1 MHKVV
6 ISTTGES
13 FLLPH
18 DSHLSDAAELQLA
31 GLTFGCRQGMCGIC
45 VIEVLD
51 GAERMSRPDQRES
64 DFLEFLGHEPG
75 RNRLAC
81 QCRLRGD
88 ITIRQC

>member
-1 MHKVV
+1 MHNVV
-6 ISTTGES
+6 ISSTGES
-13 FLLPH
+13 FQLPN
-18 DSHLSDAAELQLA
+18 DAHLSDAAELQLA

-51 GAERMSRPDQRES
+51 CMEHLSRPSPKEVDL
-64 DFLEFLGHEPG
+64 LEFLGYDAG

-81 QCRLRGD
+81 QCRVRGD